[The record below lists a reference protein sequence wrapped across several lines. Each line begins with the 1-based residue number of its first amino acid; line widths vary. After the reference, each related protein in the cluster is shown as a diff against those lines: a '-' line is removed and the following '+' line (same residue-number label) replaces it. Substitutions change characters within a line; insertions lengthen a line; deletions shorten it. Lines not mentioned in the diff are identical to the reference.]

1 MEFTRTLSYEFP
13 LIRGEDVRSV
23 QQALIA
29 LKVDPPCG
37 AADGVFGYM
46 TSVTVKSFQHTY
58 NIAGRGTGP
67 PVAENGQLA
76 QDTWNA
82 LFQRAKQVDAT
93 ASRIQTAAAALTVP
107 PQGSAT
113 MAATCLNAEQV
124 KKVSAWLGQHYGPA
138 ITAAAAKI
146 GVDANLIYAIA
157 CQETAAVWLGWMD
170 KMTPDQVLERCVF
183 DSSGDIPAG
192 SREPFPKNTAEF
204 RGRFGDPL
212 TQQLIDAANATRTLR
227 GLPPAQIVYKGY
239 GIFQYDLQNILT
251 DSDFFANRGWAN
263 FQACLDRLIQTLS
276 VKLSRA
282 QGNIAE
288 AVKAY
293 NGAGPAADRYAA
305 AVLQMR
311 EWA

>member
-13 LIRGEDVRSV
+13 LMRGEDVRSV

-46 TSVTVKSFQHTY
+46 TSLTVKSFQHNY
-58 NIAGRGTGP
+58 NIAGRSTGP
-67 PVAENGQLA
+67 AVAENGELA

-82 LFQRAKQVDAT
+82 LFQRAKDIDAP
-93 ASRIQTAAAALTVP
+93 ASRIQTAAAAMTAP
-107 PQGSAT
+107 PPGSASLP
-113 MAATCLNAEQV
+113 ATCLNAQQV
-124 KKVSAWLGQHYGPA
+124 KKVSTWMAQHYGPQ
-138 ITAAAAKI
+138 ITTAAAKI

-157 CQETAAVWLGWMD
+157 CQETASLWFRWMET
-170 KMTPDQVLERCVF
+170 MTPDQVLARCVF
-183 DSSGDIPAG
+183 DSSGDIPEG
-192 SREPFPKNTAEF
+192 GREAFPKNTAEF
-204 RGRFGDPL
+204 RSRFGDAL
-212 TQQLIDAANATRTLR
+212 TQQLIDEANATRALR
-227 GLPPAQIVYKGY
+227 GLPPAQVVYKGY
-239 GIFQYDLQNILT
+239 GVFQYDLQNIVS

-263 FQACLDRLIQTLS
+263 FQACLDRLIQVLT

>member
-1 MEFTRTLSYEFP
+1 MEFARTLSYQFP
-13 LIRGEDVRSV
+13 LMRGEDVRSI

-67 PVAENGQLA
+67 PLTENGQLA

-82 LFQRAKQVDAT
+82 LFQRASDVDAR
-93 ASRIQTAAAALTVP
+93 ASRIVTAAAALTVP
-107 PQGSAT
+107 PAGSAT

-124 KKVSAWLGQHYGPA
+124 KKVSAWLEQHFGPDIA
-138 ITAAAAKI
+138 AAAAKI
-146 GVDANLIYAIA
+146 GVDAKLIYAIA
-157 CQETAAVWLGWMD
+157 CQETAAVWLGWIE
-170 KMTPDQVLERCVF
+170 KMTPDQVLARCVF

-192 SREPFPKNTAEF
+192 GREAFPKNTDEF
-204 RGRFGDPL
+204 RGRFGDAL
-212 TQQLIDAANATRTLR
+212 TKQLIDEANATRALR
-227 GLPPAQIVYKGY
+227 ELPAAQIVYKGY

-251 DSDFFANRGWAN
+251 DSDFFANRGWADIH
-263 FQACLDRLIQTLS
+263 ACLDRLVQILS